1 MNNKLE
7 GDDLLT
13 CVEPVI
19 SYYSTSSNLGVTAIY
34 SKKDFKPYNL
44 KYNSL
49 FTEFSPKNNFSLCN
63 TIMIPFITNESG
75 IYNDNNNYYSCNV
88 SHNISNIK
96 DKDNSKNSIKI
107 DNTRIKTISSK
118 GENKE
123 NEDSAKEDTNTENL
137 EKNPFF
143 LGKNLSLNYM
153 IDKKKEDKLN
163 FKYSQEEIN
172 EDENENGNDNNNYNT
187 YKFDGDFIKRA
198 ECKSVNINDL
208 SVKSIYL
215 KDENK
220 NQSNLNSKK
229 NKKTKIKEFL
239 LNKKLK
245 KKLEK
250 NKDKD
255 KDSSNK
261 KSYKKKSFFLG
272 EQSKSLIEET
282 KNFDNQKM
290 EKILIGNN
298 GTNHSGGNKRKSYY
312 YSNKIV
318 NKNNNENYFKTALKK
333 NNFDKIAEQK
343 ENDKDKEQN
352 GKTERKKLKKQDSKI
367 PLKNNNS
374 NAITSKFLKIKIQK
388 ENNKV
393 IIKHQSHSKQG
404 INILKEHIK
413 IKLPDKKDETQYDH
427 SVNLGKERNKK
438 EKNKKLRKKKSN
450 DKDNKDSDF
459 EEKKLTKTPNRRASG
474 FSFKK
479 KNKRKNTEKE
489 DNNSE
494 QKTLKTNKTKK
505 EKEKDNISRSNF
517 SLKDS
522 YNKNSKDKAQNNLN
536 DSTSGKDLPVPVLQ
550 NTYDNKD
557 KIDKLTKIVRR
568 KRSISVNLDKSI
580 LVEVAKAMKDND
592 HDNKSKDNKRIKT
605 CTNTNLNIVSFPN
618 VGKSK
623 KLNKKNFD
631 FEKALKKNS
640 KKMQFNLFSKDKFT
654 NSEIINSDYLKYTL
668 NCMELIIDI
677 DMEKQTRLKNKI
689 NFNFPKPKKK
699 NSIKKRIALF
709 DLDETLVH
717 CTGDIKVK
725 KEKYQHVIEIK
736 LPGKQA
742 VQVGINLRPLWKQT
756 LNLIKKY
763 YHIVIYTASHQ
774 AYADSVLDFMDPKKK
789 YFKYRLYRNNCSLID
804 VEGSKFYVKDL
815 DILNEYYDLKDIV
828 IIDNSVLSFAFHLHN
843 GIPIVPYYDEDKDG
857 SLYVVGLYLNHIF
870 PENDLREANKTQINL
885 DSFLEEAKKQKEEE
899 EENVI
904 NEEPD
909 DEEEEKSINNSNQND
924 KEIQE
929 KKDKQDQSNDEKK
942 LSDKRMVGVNIK
954 NIKRRTCFDFS
965 LDNQRRESRYSTLKK
980 LISRS
985 KLLNMYYEVN
995 DESTRSIKDHA
1006 SDDIIKNKKSIESI
1020 NDEKSK
1026 ENKENKVILES
1037 GNGQI
1042 DCKSD
1047 PGNPVIDQN
1056 NNNNSDN
1063 DSFSDDTIPVLKRG
1077 LTIIE
1082 DPNDD
1087 KIQYN
1092 MITGKLNFIRSNFYN
1107 NFKI

>member
-7 GDDLLT
+7 ADDLLT

-34 SKKDFKPYNL
+34 SKKDIKPYNL

-49 FTEFSPKNNFSLCN
+49 FTEFSPKNNFSVCN

-88 SHNISNIK
+88 SQNTSNLK

-123 NEDSAKEDTNTENL
+123 NEDSVKDDANMENL

-143 LGKNLSLNYM
+143 LGKNLSLNYV

-163 FKYSQEEIN
+163 FKHSQEEIN
-172 EDENENGNDNNNYNT
+172 EDENENDSNNYNKC
-187 YKFDGDFIKRA
+187 KFIGDFINRTA
-198 ECKSVNINDL
+198 CKSVNINDL

-215 KDENK
+215 KDEKKNK
-220 NQSNLNSKK
+220 SQLMTKK
-229 NKKTKIKEFL
+229 NKKAKIKDLF
-239 LNKKLK
+239 LNKKIK
-245 KKLEK
+245 IKLDK
-250 NKDKD
+250 SKDKD
-255 KDSSNK
+255 KDNTNK
-261 KSYKKKSFFLG
+261 KVYKNKSFFLG

-282 KNFDNQKM
+282 KNYNNQKL
-290 EKILIGNN
+290 EKILIEVNQN
-298 GTNHSGGNKRKSYY
+298 NHSGGNKRKSYY

-318 NKNNNENYFKTALKK
+318 NTNNNENYFKAALKK
-333 NNFDKIAEQK
+333 NNVDKIVEDKKK

-352 GKTERKKLKKQDSKI
+352 GKTERKKIKKQDSKT
-367 PLKNNNS
+367 PLKNNN
-374 NAITSKFLKIKIQK
+374 NNTTSKFLKIKIQK
-388 ENNKV
+388 ENNRV

-413 IKLPDKKDETQYDH
+413 IKEPDKKDESPHDH
-427 SVNLGKERNKK
+427 SVNLGKEKSKK
-438 EKNKKLRKKKSN
+438 EKNKKLRKRKSDN
-450 DKDNKDSDF
+450 KDNKDSDT
-459 EEKKLTKTPNRRASG
+459 EEKKMTKTPNRRASG

-479 KNKRKNTEKE
+479 KNKRKNTEKQ
-489 DNNSE
+489 DNNSD

-505 EKEKDNISRSNF
+505 DKERDNISRSNF

-522 YNKNSKDKAQNNLN
+522 NNTNIKAKIKMNNSLSK
-536 DSTSGKDLPVPVLQ
+536 KDLVLLQ
-550 NTYDNKD
+550 NIYDNKD
-557 KIDKLTKIVRR
+557 NVEKLTKLIRR

-580 LVEVAKAMKDND
+580 LVEVAKAMKGNE
-592 HDNKSKDNKRIKT
+592 HDNKSKDNTHSKT
-605 CTNTNLNIVSFPN
+605 NTNTNLNIISISN
-618 VGKSK
+618 MGKGK

-725 KEKYQHVIEIK
+725 KEKYQHAIEIK

-756 LNLIKKY
+756 LKLIKKY

-804 VEGSKFYVKDL
+804 VEGAKFYVKDL

-899 EENVI
+899 EEENVI
-904 NEEPD
+904 DEEPD
-909 DEEEEKSINNSNQND
+909 DEEEEKSLNNSNKNGKEKQEGKEKEGQND
-924 KEIQE
+924 DN
-929 KKDKQDQSNDEKK
+929 KKV
-942 LSDKRMVGVNIK
+942 SDKKVCLNA
-954 NIKRRTCFDFS
+954 KRWTCFDFPT
-965 LDNQRRESRYSTLKK
+965 DNQRRENHDSTQKK

-995 DESTRSIKDHA
+995 DESTKSKKDQT
-1006 SDDIIKNKKSIESI
+1006 SDGNLEDKKSVETL
-1020 NDEKSK
+1020 NGEN
-1026 ENKENKVILES
+1026 NKENGKNKGNVFIMDS
-1037 GNGQI
+1037 GNEEI

-1047 PGNPVIDQN
+1047 PGYPLIDQN
-1056 NNNNSDN
+1056 NNYNSDN
-1063 DSFSDDTIPVLKRG
+1063 DSVSDDNIPVLKRG
-1077 LTIIE
+1077 FTIIE
-1082 DPNDD
+1082 EPNN
-1087 KIQYN
+1087 KIKN
-1092 MITGKLNFIRSNFYN
+1092 NIITGKLNYIRSNFYN

>member
-34 SKKDFKPYNL
+34 SKKDIKPYNL

-49 FTEFSPKNNFSLCN
+49 FTEFSPKNNFSVCN

-88 SHNISNIK
+88 SQTASNLK
-96 DKDNSKNSIKI
+96 ENDNSKNSIKI

-123 NEDSAKEDTNTENL
+123 NEDSIKEDTNMEIL

-143 LGKNLSLNYM
+143 LGKNLSLNYV

-163 FKYSQEEIN
+163 FKHSQEEIN
-172 EDENENGNDNNNYNT
+172 EDENDNNNYNT
-187 YKFDGDFIKRA
+187 CKFEGDFINRTA
-198 ECKSVNINDL
+198 CKSVNINDL

-215 KDENK
+215 KDEKKNK
-220 NQSNLNSKK
+220 SQLYGKK
-229 NKKTKIKEFL
+229 NKKTKMKDLL
-239 LNKKLK
+239 LNKKIK
-245 KKLEK
+245 IKLDK
-250 NKDKD
+250 SKDKD
-255 KDSSNK
+255 NINK
-261 KSYKKKSFFLG
+261 KVYKKKSFFMG

-282 KNFDNQKM
+282 KNANNQKL
-290 EKILIGNN
+290 EKILIGVNQ
-298 GTNHSGGNKRKSYY
+298 TNHSGGNKRKSYY

-333 NNFDKIAEQK
+333 NNVDKIVEEK
-343 ENDKDKEQN
+343 ENDKDNEQN
-352 GKTERKKLKKQDSKI
+352 GKTERKKLKKQDSKT
-367 PLKNNNS
+367 PLKNNNN
-374 NAITSKFLKIKIQK
+374 NAFASKFLKIKIQK
-388 ENNKV
+388 ENNRV

-413 IKLPDKKDETQYDH
+413 IKEPDKKDESPYEK
-427 SVNLGKERNKK
+427 SKK
-438 EKNKKLRKKKSN
+438 EKNKKLRKRKS
-450 DKDNKDSDF
+450 DNKDSDT
-459 EEKKLTKTPNRRASG
+459 EEKKISKTPIRRASG

-479 KNKRKNTEKE
+479 KNKRKSAEKE

-505 EKEKDNISRSNF
+505 DKEKDNISRSNF
-517 SLKDS
+517 SLKDNNNNNTNTKALS
-522 YNKNSKDKAQNNLN
+522 KLNNSK
-536 DSTSGKDLPVPVLQ
+536 SRKDLTLVQ
-550 NTYDNKD
+550 NTNGNKEKED
-557 KIDKLTKIVRR
+557 KMSKLVRR
-568 KRSISVNLDKSI
+568 KRSISVNLDKSV
-580 LVEVAKAMKDND
+580 LVEVAKAMKEND
-592 HDNKSKDNKRIKT
+592 HDKSKDTNICIKN
-605 CTNTNLNIVSFPN
+605 CTNTNLNTLTISN
-618 VGKSK
+618 MGKSK
-623 KLNKKNFD
+623 KINKKNFD

-756 LNLIKKY
+756 LKLIKKY

-804 VEGSKFYVKDL
+804 VEGAKFYVKDL

-899 EENVI
+899 EEEDEDII

-909 DEEEEKSINNSNQND
+909 DEEEEKKTINDSNKKD

-929 KKDKQDQSNDEKK
+929 GKEKEGQSDDDKKTSDKK
-942 LSDKRMVGVNIK
+942 LCLNA
-954 NIKRRTCFDFS
+954 KRRTCLDFP
-965 LDNQRRESRYSTLKK
+965 LDYQGRENHDSTQKK

-995 DESTRSIKDHA
+995 DESS
-1006 SDDIIKNKKSIESI
+1006 KNKKEKTSFAKLEDKKNIETL
-1020 NDEKSK
+1020 NG
-1026 ENKENKVILES
+1026 ENLKKNEDNKNNIVIVEP
-1037 GNGQI
+1037 GNEEI

-1047 PGNPVIDQN
+1047 PGYPIIDQN
-1056 NNNNSDN
+1056 NNYNSDN
-1063 DSFSDDTIPVLKRG
+1063 DSASDDNIPVLKRG
-1077 LTIIE
+1077 FTIIE
-1082 DPNDD
+1082 EPNNNM
-1087 KIQYN
+1087 KNN
-1092 MITGKLNFIRSNFYN
+1092 MITGKLNYIRSNFYN

>member
-34 SKKDFKPYNL
+34 SKKDIKPYNL

-49 FTEFSPKNNFSLCN
+49 FTEFSPKNNFSVCN

-88 SHNISNIK
+88 SQNTSNLK

-123 NEDSAKEDTNTENL
+123 NEDSVKDDANMENL

-143 LGKNLSLNYM
+143 LGKNLSLNYV

-163 FKYSQEEIN
+163 FKHSQEEIN
-172 EDENENGNDNNNYNT
+172 EDENENDSNNYNKC
-187 YKFDGDFIKRA
+187 KFIGDFINRTA
-198 ECKSVNINDL
+198 CKSVNINDL

-215 KDENK
+215 KDEKKNK
-220 NQSNLNSKK
+220 SQLMTKK
-229 NKKTKIKEFL
+229 NKKAKIKDLF
-239 LNKKLK
+239 LNKKIK
-245 KKLEK
+245 IKLDK
-250 NKDKD
+250 SKDKD
-255 KDSSNK
+255 KDNTNK
-261 KSYKKKSFFLG
+261 KVYKNKSFFLG

-282 KNFDNQKM
+282 KNYNNQKL
-290 EKILIGNN
+290 EKILIEVNQN
-298 GTNHSGGNKRKSYY
+298 NHSGGNKRKSYY

-318 NKNNNENYFKTALKK
+318 NTNNNENYFKAALKK
-333 NNFDKIAEQK
+333 NNVDKIVEDKKK

-352 GKTERKKLKKQDSKI
+352 GKTERKKIKKQDSKT
-367 PLKNNNS
+367 PLKNNN
-374 NAITSKFLKIKIQK
+374 NNTTSKFLKIKIQK
-388 ENNKV
+388 ENNRV

-413 IKLPDKKDETQYDH
+413 IKEPDKKDESPHDH
-427 SVNLGKERNKK
+427 SVNLGKEKSKK
-438 EKNKKLRKKKSN
+438 EKNKKLRKRKSDN
-450 DKDNKDSDF
+450 KDNKDSDT
-459 EEKKLTKTPNRRASG
+459 EEKKMTKTPNRRASG

-479 KNKRKNTEKE
+479 KNKRKNTEKQ
-489 DNNSE
+489 DNNSD

-505 EKEKDNISRSNF
+505 DKEKDNISRSNF

-522 YNKNSKDKAQNNLN
+522 NNTNIKAKIKMNNSLSK
-536 DSTSGKDLPVPVLQ
+536 KDLVLLQ
-550 NTYDNKD
+550 NIYDNKD
-557 KIDKLTKIVRR
+557 NVEKLTKLIRR

-580 LVEVAKAMKDND
+580 LVEVAKAMKGNE
-592 HDNKSKDNKRIKT
+592 HDNKSKDNTHSKT
-605 CTNTNLNIVSFPN
+605 NTNTNLNIISISN
-618 VGKSK
+618 MGKGK

-725 KEKYQHVIEIK
+725 KEKYQHAIEIK

-756 LNLIKKY
+756 LKLIKKY

-804 VEGSKFYVKDL
+804 VEGAKFYVKDL

-899 EENVI
+899 EEENVI
-904 NEEPD
+904 DEEPD
-909 DEEEEKSINNSNQND
+909 DEEEEKSLNNSNKNGKEKQEGKEKEGQND
-924 KEIQE
+924 DN
-929 KKDKQDQSNDEKK
+929 KKV
-942 LSDKRMVGVNIK
+942 SDKKVCLNA
-954 NIKRRTCFDFS
+954 KRWTCFDFPT
-965 LDNQRRESRYSTLKK
+965 DNQRRENHDSTQKK

-995 DESTRSIKDHA
+995 DESTKSKKDQT
-1006 SDDIIKNKKSIESI
+1006 SDGNLEDKKSVETL
-1020 NDEKSK
+1020 NGEN
-1026 ENKENKVILES
+1026 NKENGKNKGNVFIMNS
-1037 GNGQI
+1037 GNGEI

-1047 PGNPVIDQN
+1047 PGYPLIDQN
-1056 NNNNSDN
+1056 NNYNSDN
-1063 DSFSDDTIPVLKRG
+1063 DSVSDDNIPVLKRG
-1077 LTIIE
+1077 FTIIE
-1082 DPNDD
+1082 EPNN
-1087 KIQYN
+1087 KIKN
-1092 MITGKLNFIRSNFYN
+1092 NIITGKLNYIRSNFYN

>member
-34 SKKDFKPYNL
+34 SKKDIKPYNL

-49 FTEFSPKNNFSLCN
+49 FTEFSPKNNFSVCN

-88 SHNISNIK
+88 SQTTSNLK

-123 NEDSAKEDTNTENL
+123 NEDSPKEDTNMENL

-143 LGKNLSLNYM
+143 LGKNLSLNYV

-163 FKYSQEEIN
+163 FKHSQKEIF
-172 EDENENGNDNNNYNT
+172 EDEDVNENDNNNYNT
-187 YKFDGDFIKRA
+187 CKFEGDFINRTA
-198 ECKSVNINDL
+198 CKSVNINDL

-215 KDENK
+215 KEEKKNK
-220 NQSNLNSKK
+220 SLLYAKK
-229 NKKTKIKEFL
+229 NKKTKIKDLF
-239 LNKKLK
+239 LNKKIK
-245 KKLEK
+245 IKLEK
-250 NKDKD
+250 RKDKD
-255 KDSSNK
+255 KDIIFK
-261 KSYKKKSFFLG
+261 KSYKQKSFFLG
-272 EQSKSLIEET
+272 EQSKSLIEENT
-282 KNFDNQKM
+282 NPNNQNL
-290 EKILIGNN
+290 EKALIGVNQ
-298 GTNHSGGNKRKSYY
+298 TNHSGGNKRKSYY

-318 NKNNNENYFKTALKK
+318 TKNNNENYFKATLKK
-333 NNFDKIAEQK
+333 NNVDKIVEEKEK

-352 GKTERKKLKKQDSKI
+352 EKTERKKIKKEDCKT
-367 PLKNNNS
+367 PLKNVNN
-374 NAITSKFLKIKIQK
+374 NTTSKFLKIKIQK
-388 ENNKV
+388 ENNRV
-393 IIKHQSHSKQG
+393 IINHQSHTKQG

-413 IKLPDKKDETQYDH
+413 IKEPDKKDDSPHDH
-427 SVNLGKERNKK
+427 SVNLGKEKSKK
-438 EKNKKLRKKKSN
+438 EKNKKLRKRKSDN
-450 DKDNKDSDF
+450 KDNKDSDT
-459 EEKKLTKTPNRRASG
+459 EEKKMTKTPNRRASG

-479 KNKRKNTEKE
+479 KNKRKNTEKQ
-489 DNNSE
+489 DNNSD

-505 EKEKDNISRSNF
+505 DKEKDNISRSNF

-522 YNKNSKDKAQNNLN
+522 NNNNNNIKAKIKLNNSL
-536 DSTSGKDLPVPVLQ
+536 TRKDLVLLR

-557 KIDKLTKIVRR
+557 NVERLAKFIRR

-580 LVEVAKAMKDND
+580 LVEVAKTLKENE
-592 HDNKSKDNKRIKT
+592 HDNKTKENTRLKT
-605 CTNTNLNIVSFPN
+605 NTNTNLNTISIGN
-618 VGKSK
+618 MGKGK

-756 LNLIKKY
+756 LKLIKKY

-804 VEGSKFYVKDL
+804 VEGAKFYVKDL

-885 DSFLEEAKKQKEEE
+885 DSFLEEAKKLKEEE

-904 NEEPD
+904 DEEPD
-909 DEEEEKSINNSNQND
+909 DEEEEKSINNSNKSD
-924 KEIQE
+924 KEKQE
-929 KKDKQDQSNDEKK
+929 GKEKEGQSDDEKK
-942 LSDKRMVGVNIK
+942 VSDKKVCLNA
-954 NIKRRTCFDFS
+954 KRRTCFDFPI
-965 LDNQRRESRYSTLKK
+965 DNQRRESHDSTQKK
-980 LISRS
+980 LISHS

-995 DESTRSIKDHA
+995 DESSKSIKDQI
-1006 SDDIIKNKKSIESI
+1006 SDANLEDKKSVE
-1020 NDEKSK
+1020 NLNGEN
-1026 ENKENKVILES
+1026 NKENGKNNDNAFIVNS
-1037 GNGQI
+1037 GNGEI
-1042 DCKSD
+1042 ECKSD
-1047 PGNPVIDQN
+1047 PGYPLIDQN
-1056 NNNNSDN
+1056 NNYNSDN
-1063 DSFSDDTIPVLKRG
+1063 DSVSDDNIPVLKRG
-1077 LTIIE
+1077 FTIIE
-1082 DPNDD
+1082 EPDN
-1087 KIQYN
+1087 KIQNY
-1092 MITGKLNFIRSNFYN
+1092 MITGKLNYIRSNFYN